1 MSISAEQLGLVF
13 GDSSAGATPQERAAT
28 CPHSYVRSQVQLAVY
43 KEGAKGLRLRAIEAL
58 QIFGWEVLLAVAL
71 DGAATI
77 SDPRNE
83 PADTIKAQREKL
95 QLSQQQL
102 ATFTGVAIAQ
112 VEKIEQ
118 PGRLSPIRD
127 IARVAVALALDERV
141 VGFEP
146 HGRMDYNLSVRLREM
161 AMQVDLA
168 NFDAS
173 TVLKLSDSAWVI
185 RRQNEVAAMLKI
197 KANVSPGDRTLQ
209 SSDYGYPTYE
219 KGYRLAERARRHFNL
234 DPAAPI
240 LSLRSLLEEELGYPL
255 VQDRLN
261 PRFAGATIANGGF
274 RGIVVNEVGYNT
286 NVWVRRMTLAHE
298 LGHLIGDP
306 DGQLNALKVD
316 EYDAIVGNPQGT
328 QDRVEMRANSF
339 AIAFLAPAVGVKALV
354 QQGGSA
360 SAILSSVTDHFG
372 ISRTA
377 ASWHIKNVTGVNTL
391 NVRPNE
397 VAEPSDEWIAR
408 ENLTLDYYPL
418 GPKTPLSRRGRFSFL
433 VAKAFSEGIISS
445 DSAALWLGVSP
456 PEIERHHN
464 ELISLW
470 S

>member
-1 MSISAEQLGLVF
+1 
-13 GDSSAGATPQERAAT
+13 
-28 CPHSYVRSQVQLAVY
+28 LAVY
-43 KEGAKGLRLRAIEAL
+43 KDGAKGLRLPAVEAL
-58 QIFGWEVLLAVAL
+58 QSFGWEVLLAVAI

-77 SDPRNE
+77 SDARKE
-83 PADTIKAQREKL
+83 PAETIKAQREKL
-95 QLSQQQL
+95 HLSQQQV
-102 ATFTGVAIAQ
+102 ATFTGLTTAQ

-118 PGRLSPIRD
+118 PGKLSPIRD
-127 IARVAVALALDERV
+127 IAKVAVALALDERV

-146 HGRMDYNLSVRLREM
+146 QGRRDNNLGVRLREM
-161 AMQVDLA
+161 AIQADSA
-168 NFDAS
+168 HFDAS
-173 TVLKLSDSAWVI
+173 TVLRLSDAAWVI
-185 RRQNEVAAMLKI
+185 RRQNEIAAMLKI
-197 KANVSPGDRTLQ
+197 NANVSSGDRSLQ
-209 SSDYGYPTYE
+209 STDYGYPTYE

-240 LSLRSLLEEELGYPL
+240 LSLRSLLEEQLGYPL
-255 VQDRLN
+255 VQDRLS

-274 RGIVVNEVGYNT
+274 RGIVVNEVGHNT

-316 EYDAIVGNPQGT
+316 EYDAIVGNPQGP

-339 AIAFLAPAVGVKALV
+339 AIAFLAPPVGVKALV
-354 QQGGSA
+354 QEGGTLGE
-360 SAILSSVTDHFG
+360 ILSRVTDHFG

-377 ASWHIKNVTGVNTL
+377 ASWHIKNVTGLDTL
-391 NVRPNE
+391 QVRASE
-397 VAEPSDEWIAR
+397 VPEPSDEWIAR

-418 GPKTPLSRRGRFSFL
+418 GDKTPLSRRGRFSFL
-433 VAKAFSEGIISS
+433 VAKAFSEGIIGS

-456 PEIERHHN
+456 PDFEKHHG

-470 S
+470 M